1 MNNIFWTYIAKR
13 YTTSC
18 FLLVAFLCLSG
29 CVAKNDA
36 PPEDTNAKPAISTV
50 ERGPVRA
57 TVEVSPRRARLSD
70 EPTLTLTINSAEG
83 VNVRKPPFGETLGD
97 FLIRDFHEPLPKVR
111 DGREIIRQIYTLEPT
126 RAGRMTIDPISI
138 SFTDL
143 RPDGDGKTHT
153 LETEPISVEIT
164 SRIGD
169 QPPSLGEMRGAA
181 GPVGL
186 TATTPFW
193 VWALI
198 GASVAALI
206 VGLWLRRRRRRE
218 TAAAVVVLSPEEM
231 ANLELDQ
238 LVKSGLAERDVKL
251 FYVELTAIVRRY
263 IERTTGVRA
272 PEQTTEEFLREISR
286 GGSLSHWERAR
297 VRASVD
303 DDSPSP
309 PVPLPE
315 GEGWLRE
322 NLTRLRNFLEA
333 ADLVKFAAHRPRS
346 EDIDESVRRARLFIG
361 MRRPRQVAAPEPEEV
376 AV

>member
-18 FLLVAFLCLSG
+18 LLLVAFLCLSG

-36 PPEDTNAKPAISTV
+36 ASEDSNAKPAISTV
-50 ERGPVRA
+50 ERGPVLA
-57 TVEVSPRRARLSD
+57 TVEVSPQRARLSD
-70 EPTLTLTINSAEG
+70 EPTLTLTIDSAEG
-83 VNVRKPPFGETLGD
+83 VNVQKPPFGETLGD
-97 FLIRDFHEPLPKVR
+97 FLIRDFREPLPKVR
-111 DGREIIRQIYTLEPT
+111 DGREIVQQIYTLEPT

-143 RPDGDGKTHT
+143 RTDGDGKTHT
-153 LETEPISVEIT
+153 LETKPISVEIT

-186 TATTPFW
+186 TAPTPFW

-198 GASVAALI
+198 SASVAALI

-231 ANLELDQ
+231 ANLELDK
-238 LVKSGLAERDVKL
+238 LVESGLAERDVKL

-272 PEQTTEEFLREISR
+272 PEQTTEEFLREIT
-286 GGSLSHWERAR
+286 HTKTFER
-297 VRASVD
+297 
-303 DDSPSP
+303 DDS
-309 PVPLPE
+309 
-315 GEGWLRE
+315 
-322 NLTRLRNFLEA
+322 TRLRNFLEA

-361 MRRPRQVAAPEPEEV
+361 MRRPRQIATPEPEEV